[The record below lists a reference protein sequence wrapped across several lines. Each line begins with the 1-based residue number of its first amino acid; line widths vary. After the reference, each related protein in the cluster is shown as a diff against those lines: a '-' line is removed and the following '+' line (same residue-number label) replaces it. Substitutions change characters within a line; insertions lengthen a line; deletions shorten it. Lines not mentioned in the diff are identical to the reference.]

1 MPILGVP
8 VSLGEVLEN
17 SSPLREADIWGVLCQ
32 GAEAI
37 QDLFFRGEAIQ
48 DGVANFVITL
58 DTLLLSPNGRA
69 QFSES
74 SQTKNV
80 SNFIAPEIH
89 TGILMSEA
97 AIEKIYVYSLGKT
110 LQVAIDYS
118 LKKDPSLTISRNLE
132 TILNA
137 MCERNPSLRIALI
150 HVLEACS
157 LQSQRRTVTRTPSFS
172 QSVARLAKTVT
183 GTQADLSYWSY
194 DSYNYNYNYNNN
206 SGSSSDQS
214 RQSTLNRRSL
224 KSRRASRRNRRR
236 NGSGRSHK
244 EKDRSRSRSPA
255 RSSSRSRS
263 RSSYSNAGNVEN
275 VDPRE
280 DKTTDTSS
288 TSSQSTV
295 RTTHTTASPKRRPS
309 TNSRPSSLHIPSNGS
324 MTTTIPMPTMSS
336 SASQA
341 RSDTS
346 QYSYGSS
353 CSSRHRRSPSSLFG
367 AKVDVANHL
376 ANNPAYDRYLRLKD
390 RQRKLQALQ
399 KNPSDEIGF
408 WGSDNSDGYSD
419 TRSVTSGIS
428 VMQGSFLPDLSSEYG
443 PDMALKLGP
452 RGSDRDSIISSEMS
466 FFQHDP
472 NAMRSE
478 IDPTPMYASPS
489 LKSMTEQALH
499 SNTHPTRYSHVPR
512 SPSSSILGSLADDYS
527 TGNKEYN
534 GPEFICRG
542 RKPLV
547 KLNMPLSGES
557 LKNTANARRVII
569 VLLNGQK
576 LEAMCDP
583 STTGKQ
589 LFQTL
594 VSHTGLQEI
603 QSYFGLTYMHDGEHF
618 FLDQDTKLHKVAPD
632 GWREGGKGQ
641 AAITFILF
649 FRIKYYG
656 NTVLDSNH
664 QNLLYLQL
672 RQDILEERLECD
684 ENRALTLA
692 AFALQV
698 ECGDYQKEM
707 MGRNYFVPDYYFSKR
722 ILQLYGTGFI
732 RDHTPDAHR
741 SICGLSQDDAM
752 VKFIRLVQELPE
764 YGTHFHKVYKTKNEN
779 PNSMSWIGIGAH
791 SMIIAENLKKERVIV
806 DRQPWNMV
814 DKLSFKGKRVT
825 VQIKPDPSVGG
836 KPSKV
841 YFYTNSHRKGR
852 YLLQMSTDQHKFQLK
867 LLSQSSVTS
876 PTQNSKPFE
885 PPMFADIAFA
895 DLDEEDEDDEMFQLS
910 SPVSPLPTED
920 QNVPVQLR
928 F

>member
-1 MPILGVP
+1 MPILSVP

-17 SSPLREADIWGVLCQ
+17 SAPLREADIWGVLCQ

-37 QDLFFRGEAIQ
+37 QDLFFRGEAVQNGI
-48 DGVANFVITL
+48 ASFVISL
-58 DTLLLSPNGRA
+58 DTLLLCPNGRA
-69 QFSES
+69 QLSES

-132 TILNA
+132 SLLNA
-137 MCERNPSLRIALI
+137 MCEKNPSLRIALI

-183 GTQADLSYWSY
+183 GTQLDLSYWSY
-194 DSYNYNYNYNNN
+194 DYYNSYNN

-255 RSSSRSRS
+255 TSSSRSRS
-263 RSSYSNAGNVEN
+263 RSYSNAGNVEN
-275 VDPRE
+275 IDPKD
-280 DKTTDTSS
+280 DKYTDTSS
-288 TSSQSTV
+288 TSSQSMIKTCHV
-295 RTTHTTASPKRRPS
+295 TASPKRKPS
-309 TNSRPSSLHIPSNGS
+309 INSRPSSLHILPNS
-324 MTTTIPMPTMSS
+324 TATTISN

-341 RSDTS
+341 RSDAS
-346 QYSYGSS
+346 QSS
-353 CSSRHRRSPSSLFG
+353 FSSSSSSKHRRSPSSLFG
-367 AKVDVANHL
+367 AKADLHL
-376 ANNPAYDRYLRLKD
+376 VNTPAYEKYLRLKD

-399 KNPSDEIGF
+399 KTPTDETGF
-408 WGSDNSDGYSD
+408 WGSDNSDVFSD

-428 VMQGSFLPDLSSEYG
+428 IMQGSFLPDLSSGYG
-443 PDMALKLGP
+443 QDMALKLGP
-452 RGSDRDSIISSEMS
+452 RGSDRDSIVSSEMS

-478 IDPTPMYASPS
+478 IDPTPLYAAPS

-499 SNTHPTRYSHVPR
+499 HSNIHPAPYSQVPR
-512 SPSSSILGSLADDYS
+512 SPSSSILSSFGDERV

-542 RKPLV
+542 RKPLI
-547 KLNMPLSGES
+547 KLNMLLSGES
-557 LKNTANARRVII
+557 AKNPANARRIII

-576 LEAMCDP
+576 LEVMCDP
-583 STTGKQ
+583 STTSKQ
-589 LFQTL
+589 LFQA
-594 VSHTGLQEI
+594 VISHMALHEI
-603 QSYFGLTYMHDGEHF
+603 QSYFGLTYIYDGEHF

-632 GWREGGKGQ
+632 GWREGGKGY
-641 AAITFILF
+641 ATITFILF

-656 NTVLDSNH
+656 TSILDTNH
-664 QNLLYLQL
+664 QHLLYLQL

-684 ENRALTLA
+684 ENRALSLA

-698 ECGDYQKEM
+698 ECGNYQKEL
-707 MGRNYFVPDYYFSKR
+707 MGRNYFVPEYYFSKR

-741 SICGLSQDDAM
+741 SINGLSQDDAM
-752 VKFIRLVQELPE
+752 AKFIRLVQELPE

-779 PNSMSWIGIGAH
+779 PNNISWIGIGAH

-806 DRQPWNMV
+806 ERQPWAMV
-814 DKLSFKGKRVT
+814 DKLSFKGKRIT
-825 VQIKPDPSVGG
+825 VQVKPDPTVGG
-836 KPSKV
+836 KPLKV

-867 LLSQSSVTS
+867 ICSQSHMMSAL
-876 PTQNSKPFE
+876 QNNKPLPE
-885 PPMFADIAFA
+885 PPMFADIEFA
-895 DLDEEDEDDEMFQLS
+895 DLEEEDEDDEMYQLS
-910 SPVSPLPTED
+910 SPVSQLPTED
-920 QNVPVQLR
+920 HKVSVQLR